1 MDEFCVS
8 GYSQIYIQYMCD
20 SDEIKHKQQVKGLYV
35 TMTAIISCFLFLY
48 CVYYLRIIS
57 EIEVKSYDIK
67 KTTVDDFSVRIEFT
81 EKMWE
86 KWLKYEFRRT
96 NPSFKKYFIDQLEK

>member
-1 MDEFCVS
+1 
-8 GYSQIYIQYMCD
+8 
-20 SDEIKHKQQVKGLYV
+20 
-35 TMTAIISCFLFLY
+35 MTAIISCFLFRY
-48 CVYYLRIIS
+48 CVYYLRVIS

-86 KWLKYEFRRT
+86 KWLKSELRKT
-96 NPSFKKYFIDQLEK
+96 NPSFK